1 MGTDDPLLFLLLYFI
16 LPVWLMAG
24 FCDWLCHRASH
35 IHTTTGQKE
44 SLIHLLM
51 FIEMGI
57 PLLAALFLEINALVL
72 IVMIVLFFVHEATAL
87 WDVSYAVTARRV
99 SPVEQH
105 VHSFLEMVPLM
116 ALLLVISRHWGQFL
130 SVFGRGPEIKT
141 LSLLAP
147 RQHISSAPFTAYNHV
162 MNQPFMLVIP
172 SGYEFSWVIGICQSR
187 GGSAQR

>member
-130 SVFGRGPEIKT
+130 SVFGRGPETALFILRT
-141 LSLLAP
+141 RTDPLPQGYIALVLAAIVLFEILP
-147 RQHISSAPFTAYNHV
+147 YLEEYWRGRQAARRKGLKSKP
-162 MNQPFMLVIP
+162 
-172 SGYEFSWVIGICQSR
+172 
-187 GGSAQR
+187 